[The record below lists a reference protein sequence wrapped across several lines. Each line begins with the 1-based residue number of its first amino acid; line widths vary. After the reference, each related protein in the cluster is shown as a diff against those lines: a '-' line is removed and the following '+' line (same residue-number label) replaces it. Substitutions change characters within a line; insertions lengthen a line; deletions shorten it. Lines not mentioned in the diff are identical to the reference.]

1 MEKLRELVHG
11 LRSFRTT
18 YYPSHRELFEEFAK
32 GQHPQVMFVTCS
44 DSRIDP
50 NLMTQMQMGE
60 LFVLRNAGN
69 IVPPYGAANGG
80 EGATIEY
87 GISALGI
94 DKIIICGHTHCGAM
108 KGLLKLNQLQEK
120 MPLVYNWLGHAESTR
135 RLVLEN
141 YVDYDPEDLAE
152 IMVAE
157 NVLAQINNLKTYP
170 VIHSRLFQ
178 GRIKIFGWIY
188 NIETGG
194 VLQISLLDHEP
205 AYLPECPVRLSDATD
220 MHIPGR
226 CVMPLTEVTEASPA
240 PIESSN
246 GTPQRSPASTSTE
259 PPVDAGWLPSEQRER
274 IYRGSSRR

>member
-1 MEKLRELVHG
+1 MEKLRELVRG

-18 YYPSHRELFEEFAK
+18 YYPSHRDLFEEFAK
-32 GQHPQVMFVTCS
+32 GQQPQILFITCS

-94 DKIIICGHTHCGAM
+94 DKIIVCGHTHCGAM

-120 MPLVYNWLGHAESTR
+120 MPLVYNWLGHAEATR
-135 RLVLEN
+135 RLVLDN
-141 YVDYDPEDLAE
+141 YSGYEPDDLVE
-152 IMVAE
+152 ILVAE
-157 NVLAQINNLKTYP
+157 NVITQIENLRTYP
-170 VIHSRLFQ
+170 IIHSRLFQ
-178 GRIKIFGWIY
+178 GSIKIFGWIY

-194 VLQISLLDHEP
+194 VLQISFLDHEP
-205 AYLPECPVRLSDATD
+205 EYLAECPIRLSDATD
-220 MHIPGR
+220 LQLPGR
-226 CVMPLTEVTEASPA
+226 CVVPLTDLSEAATVGMLQDNGSSQTVPTTAPSPA
-240 PIESSN
+240 
-246 GTPQRSPASTSTE
+246 A
-259 PPVDAGWLPSEQRER
+259 VGWLSPEQRER
-274 IYRGSSRR
+274 IYRGSRR

>member
-1 MEKLRELVHG
+1 MEKLQELVHG

-18 YYPSHRELFEEFAK
+18 YYPSHRDLFEEFSK
-32 GQHPQVMFVTCS
+32 GQHPQVLFVTCS

-94 DKIIICGHTHCGAM
+94 DKIIVCGHTHCGAM

-120 MPLVYNWLGHAESTR
+120 MPLVYNWLGHAEATR
-135 RLVLEN
+135 RLVLDN
-141 YVDYDPEDLAE
+141 YSGYEPDDLVE
-152 IMVAE
+152 ILVAE
-157 NVLAQINNLKTYP
+157 NVITQIENLRTYP

-178 GRIKIFGWIY
+178 GNIKIFGWIY

-194 VLQISLLDHEP
+194 VLQISFLDHEP
-205 AYLPECPVRLSDATD
+205 EHLPECPIRLSEATD
-220 MHIPGR
+220 LHIPGR
-226 CVMPLTEVTEASPA
+226 CVVPLTEVSKEAPVE
-240 PIESSN
+240 PKFEN
-246 GTPQRSPASTSTE
+246 GSLPSIPASAT
-259 PPVDAGWLPSEQRER
+259 PAVAAGWLSAEQRDR
-274 IYRGSSRR
+274 IYRGSRR